1 MDQPEGFVAKGQEGM
16 VCKLVKSLYGLK
28 QAPKQW
34 HEKFERTL
42 TAAGFAVNEADK
54 CVYYR
59 YGGGEGVILC
69 LYVDDILIFGTNLNV
84 IKEVK
89 DFLSRSFE
97 MKDLGVADVILNIK
111 LLRND
116 DGGITLLQSHYV
128 EKVLSRFGYSDC
140 NPSPTPYDA
149 SVLLRKNQRIARDQ
163 LRYSQI
169 IGSLMY
175 LASATRPD
183 IAFAV
188 SKLSRFVSNP
198 GDDHW
203 RALERVMRYLKGTAS
218 YGIHYTGY
226 PRVLEG
232 YSDSNWISDAD
243 EIKATSGYVFT
254 LGGGAVSWK
263 SCKQTILT
271 RSTMEAE
278 LAALDTATVE
288 AEWLREL
295 LMDLPVVEKPIP
307 AILMNCDNQTVI
319 IKVNSSKENMKSS
332 RHVKRRLKSVRKM
345 RNSGVIALD
354 YIQTSK
360 NLADPFTKGLSR
372 NVIDNASRE
381 MGMRPTI

>member
-1 MDQPEGFVAKGQEGM
+1 M
-16 VCKLVKSLYGLK
+16 
-28 QAPKQW
+28 
-34 HEKFERTL
+34 
-42 TAAGFAVNEADK
+42 
-54 CVYYR
+54 
-59 YGGGEGVILC
+59 C
-69 LYVDDILIFGTNLNV
+69 LYVDDILIFGTNLAV
-84 IKEVK
+84 IEEVK
-89 DFLSRSFE
+89 EFLSRCFE

-111 LLRND
+111 LLKD
-116 DGGITLLQSHYV
+116 DNGGITLLQSHYV
-128 EKVLSRFGYSDC
+128 EKILSRFGYSDC
-140 NPSPTPYDA
+140 NSSPTPYDP
-149 SVLLRKNQRIARDQ
+149 SVLLRKNRRTAKDQ

-183 IAFAV
+183 ISFAV
-188 SKLSRFVSNP
+188 SKLSLFVSNP

-203 RALERVMRYLKGTAS
+203 HALERVLRYLKGTAS

-243 EIKATSGYVFT
+243 EIKATSGYLFT

-278 LAALDTATVE
+278 LTALDTTTVE

-307 AILMNCDNQTVI
+307 AIPMNCDNQTVI
-319 IKVNSSKENMKSS
+319 VKVNSSKDNMKSS
-332 RHVKRRLKSVRKM
+332 RHVKRRLKSVRKL

-372 NVIDNASRE
+372 NVIENASKE